1 MATDFCKIGVPETK
15 ITGSVITFYEENF
28 LTICTEI
35 ITVFPRMQSPQE
47 NKTNK
52 GFQKI
57 FYIYFRKENKTH
69 EGFQK
74 KFYFY
79 FRKENKTHEGFLK
92 KFYFYFRKDKKTN
105 KGFQNMF
112 YFYFRKENK
121 TT

>member
-1 MATDFCKIGVPETK
+1 MILRRKNANLRLLDKNRDGISATDFCKIGVPETK

-79 FRKENKTHEGFLK
+79 FRKENKT
-92 KFYFYFRKDKKTN
+92 T
-105 KGFQNMF
+105 
-112 YFYFRKENK
+112 
-121 TT
+121 